1 MTEGSKALA
10 REGPRSP
17 AVPDSG
23 ERGVTSG
30 FFLWSLGWCMGLV
43 ILGQL
48 FQIMNWPASLRDFT
62 AGERFLH
69 LLRQVPGHVGLFL
82 PFTAFA
88 GGVAVQRFRTPRFVV
103 SRALVLSVAA
113 YGLLAYAVP
122 VLDYHREAREGLDVE
137 ARDPWGPTAPTALL
151 AQRTHVLANPP
162 ERYSLRVDEPY
173 RRPPSYLLYQVHALV
188 VHSLFAVFSALL
200 GFRVAQLTSGLSF
213 LTRRNARWSLGLVVA
228 LTFFLPVMAAG
239 AWVREDWTRPGLP
252 AAWGPLLVPAL
263 ALGVASVW
271 VRIRQRPRRR
281 LAEEV

>member
-1 MTEGSKALA
+1 MTEESKALA
-10 REGPRSP
+10 TEGTRAPV
-17 AVPDSG
+17 APDSA
-23 ERGVTSG
+23 ECGVTSR

-48 FQIMNWPASLRDFT
+48 FQIMNWPAGLRNFT
-62 AGERFLH
+62 TGERFLH

-122 VLDYHREAREGLDVE
+122 VLDYHWEARQGLDVE
-137 ARDPWGPTAPTALL
+137 TRDPWGPTTPTALL
-151 AQRTHVLANPP
+151 DQRTHVLANPP

-200 GFRVAQLTSGLSF
+200 GFRVAQLTSGLPF

-228 LTFFLPVMAAG
+228 LTFFLPVMVAG
-239 AWVREDWTRPGLP
+239 GWVREDWTRPGIP
-252 AAWGPLLVPAL
+252 AAWGPLLVPML
-263 ALGVASVW
+263 ELGGLSLW
-271 VRIRQRPRRR
+271 VRMRQRPRRR